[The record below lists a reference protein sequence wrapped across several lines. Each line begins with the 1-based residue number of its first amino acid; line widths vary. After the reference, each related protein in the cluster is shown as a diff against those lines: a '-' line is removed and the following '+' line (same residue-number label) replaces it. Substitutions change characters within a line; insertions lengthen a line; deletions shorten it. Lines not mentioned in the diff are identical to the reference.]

1 MSNKKDFNSA
11 SMGLLGLD
19 KPTPAQSKA
28 VDAKAKPAPAKAPKP
43 TSAPQVKLKKENPAV
58 KDIFSEVSAP
68 TRRGR
73 DITIY
78 LNNDVLE
85 AVTQISAQRGISKSK
100 VINAVLGQILL
111 DNRGA

>member
-19 KPTPAQSKA
+19 KPTTAQNKA
-28 VDAKAKPAPAKAPKP
+28 VDAKAKPAPAKALKP
-43 TSAPQVKLKKENPAV
+43 ASAPQVKIKKENLTI

-78 LNNDVLE
+78 LDNEVLE
-85 AVTQISAQRGISKSK
+85 AVAQISAQRGISKSK
-100 VINAVLGQILL
+100 VVNAVLGQVLL
-111 DNRGA
+111 DNGG